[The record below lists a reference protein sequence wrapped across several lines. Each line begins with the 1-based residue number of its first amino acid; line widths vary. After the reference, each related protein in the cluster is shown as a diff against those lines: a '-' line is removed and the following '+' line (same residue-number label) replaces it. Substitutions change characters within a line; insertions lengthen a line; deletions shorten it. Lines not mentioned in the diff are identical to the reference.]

1 MDRQKTVQIQDGF
14 AVTCSNIISG
24 VITFFIFLIVTV
36 FPLIYDNS
44 YFNILET
51 KYKCY
56 YLCILGMLGVSLVL
70 ALVMLVVDVKE
81 FQGEHTKEL
90 FAGLLP
96 KNWKKTFTVPDAA
109 LAVFWIIC
117 LISTFQS
124 DYFYESFWGN
134 EGRYTGLFLLTLY
147 TVSYFLISRCWK
159 VNGWMLELF
168 LVSGMVMC
176 VIGIT
181 DYFQLDILDFRGN
194 IKPEQ
199 STTFTSTVGNINT
212 YTAYVA
218 MIMGYAS
225 TMFATTGKL
234 WKMVW
239 YYLCMAV
246 SFMAIIMGCS
256 DNAYLALGIL
266 FAFLPFILFW
276 SRRGIVRYLVIL
288 ATFFTVIQAVD
299 WINQT
304 YADMVIGL
312 DSLFRILAGFGSLPK
327 VVAVLWLA
335 ALAAWLALERK
346 KAPVGRSLGTDSHG
360 SLSGGN
366 AVSGSDQ
373 SDPDS
378 PVYSRTQADMI
389 WSSSMD
395 PGERRMGKCLVTA
408 WSVLIAAGVALV
420 CFMLFDANAAGN
432 GSRYGSLGSYLV
444 FNDTWGTFR
453 GYIWKKS
460 IELYQE
466 FPMIHKIFGYGPDTF
481 GILTTDA
488 IRRDMVNATGQIF
501 DNAHNEYLNL
511 LLTIGPVGTL
521 AYMIFVFGCV
531 LGMVRRKNLMKH
543 PCVAGC
549 CLAAVCYSAQALVN
563 LNIPIAAPILWLMLS
578 TGAAVCRPRQ
588 GEN

>member
-181 DYFQLDILDFRGN
+181 DYFQLDILD
-194 IKPEQ
+194 
-199 STTFTSTVGNINT
+199 
-212 YTAYVA
+212 
-218 MIMGYAS
+218 
-225 TMFATTGKL
+225 
-234 WKMVW
+234 
-239 YYLCMAV
+239 
-246 SFMAIIMGCS
+246 
-256 DNAYLALGIL
+256 
-266 FAFLPFILFW
+266 
-276 SRRGIVRYLVIL
+276 
-288 ATFFTVIQAVD
+288 
-299 WINQT
+299 
-304 YADMVIGL
+304 
-312 DSLFRILAGFGSLPK
+312 
-327 VVAVLWLA
+327 
-335 ALAAWLALERK
+335 
-346 KAPVGRSLGTDSHG
+346 
-360 SLSGGN
+360 
-366 AVSGSDQ
+366 
-373 SDPDS
+373 
-378 PVYSRTQADMI
+378 
-389 WSSSMD
+389 
-395 PGERRMGKCLVTA
+395 
-408 WSVLIAAGVALV
+408 
-420 CFMLFDANAAGN
+420 
-432 GSRYGSLGSYLV
+432 
-444 FNDTWGTFR
+444 
-453 GYIWKKS
+453 
-460 IELYQE
+460 
-466 FPMIHKIFGYGPDTF
+466 
-481 GILTTDA
+481 
-488 IRRDMVNATGQIF
+488 
-501 DNAHNEYLNL
+501 
-511 LLTIGPVGTL
+511 
-521 AYMIFVFGCV
+521 
-531 LGMVRRKNLMKH
+531 
-543 PCVAGC
+543 
-549 CLAAVCYSAQALVN
+549 
-563 LNIPIAAPILWLMLS
+563 
-578 TGAAVCRPRQ
+578 
-588 GEN
+588 

>member
-1 MDRQKTVQIQDGF
+1 MEKQKTVKGQDSF
-14 AVTCSNIISG
+14 ADTCSNIISG

-56 YLCILGMLGVSLVL
+56 YLCILGMLGISLL
-70 ALVMLVVDVKE
+70 LTLVMVVVDGKE
-81 FQGEHTKEL
+81 FQFAHTREL
-90 FAGLLP
+90 FSRLHP
-96 KNWKKTFTVPDAA
+96 KNWKETFGIPDV
-109 LAVFWIIC
+109 AVIIFWIVC

-134 EGRYTGLFLLTLY
+134 EGRFTGLFLLTLY
-147 TVSYFLISRCWK
+147 TASYFLISRCWK
-159 VNGWMLELF
+159 VKGWLLELF

-181 DYFQLDILDFRGN
+181 DYFQLDILDFRGA

-199 STTFTSTVGNINT
+199 STIFTSTVGNINT

-218 MIMGYAS
+218 MIMGYAAA
-225 TMFATTGKL
+225 MFATTRTMWKL
-234 WKMVW
+234 VW
-239 YYLCMAV
+239 YYVCMAV

-266 FAFLPFILFW
+266 FAFLPFIVFW
-276 SRRGIVRYLVIL
+276 NRRGIVRYLVIL
-288 ATFFTVIQAVD
+288 ATFFSVIQAVD

-312 DSLFRILAGFGSLPK
+312 DSLFRILAGLGKLP
-327 VVAVLWLA
+327 VLVAVLWVL
-335 ALAAWLALERK
+335 ALAAWLV
-346 KAPVGRSLGTDSHG
+346 VGRGGRSG
-360 SLSGGN
+360 SLN
-366 AVSGSDQ
+366 QAVSQPVSGPSGKPGLAAVG
-373 SDPDS
+373 DPRDLRLGKWL
-378 PVYSRTQADMI
+378 V
-389 WSSSMD
+389 
-395 PGERRMGKCLVTA
+395 MG
-408 WSVLIAAGVALV
+408 WSVLMAAGVALV
-420 CFMLFDANAAGN
+420 CFMLFDANVAGN
-432 GSRYGSLGSYLV
+432 GSRYGSLESYLV
-444 FNDTWGTFR
+444 FRDTWGTFR

-466 FPMIHKIFGYGPDTF
+466 LPVIHKIFGFGPDTF

-488 IRRDMVNATGQIF
+488 IRADMVSVTGQVF

-511 LLTIGPVGTL
+511 LVTIGPIGTL
-521 AYMIFVFGCV
+521 AYMIFLAFGI
-531 LGMVRRKNLMKH
+531 LSMARRKNLVKY

-549 CLAAVCYSAQALVN
+549 GLAVACYSAQALVN
-563 LNIPIAAPILWLMLS
+563 LNIPIAAPILWLMMS
-578 TGAAVCRPRQ
+578 VGMGVCKAPKNEKQ
-588 GEN
+588 ISDTL